1 MAVAIEESLARAEAA
16 LAADESLAGTGF
28 WPAVSAVKR
37 QPELVDRYA
46 DRIAAIDTDAH
57 RRRAML
63 VVPLWLGTTLM
74 ILATVAATALVGWA
88 YTLNGLTAVIVFY
101 LGFGALLVTT
111 HSLGHLLVGSILGI
125 GFQYWFLGKPSFPLQ
140 GGVKIDYASYLRAR
154 AESRAW
160 MHAAGAIVTKAMPF
174 LLIGAALAAGLPTW
188 AVVLLPIIG
197 VGVIVLDA
205 VWSTKMSDWKKYKRE
220 MAFAR

>member
-16 LAADESLAGTGF
+16 VSAGGGLAGTGF
-28 WPAVSAVKR
+28 WSAVSAVKR

-46 DRIAAIDTDAH
+46 DRIAAIDTEAH
-57 RRRAML
+57 RRWALL
-63 VVPLWLGTTLM
+63 VVPLHVGTTAM
-74 ILATVAATALVGWA
+74 ILATLAAIVLIGWS
-88 YTLNGLTAVIVFY
+88 YSLSGLSAVIAFY

-111 HSLGHLLVGSILGI
+111 HSLGHLVVGSILGI

-140 GGVKIDYASYLRAR
+140 GGVKIDYSSYLRAT
-154 AESRAW
+154 AQSRAW

-174 LLIGAALAAGLPTW
+174 LLIGAAVAADLPTW
-188 AVVLLPIIG
+188 AVALLPVIG

-220 MAFAR
+220 MGFAR